1 MGLDKKKDCLWV
13 QWVHSYYIKTGDM
26 YLVRIPRN
34 ASWVVRK
41 VLEAR
46 EKLRIRS
53 HSHGTISQQM
63 QGIQLGGKFSIHKM
77 YISLLPGHPKVAWKF
92 LTMHPRIHPRH
103 RFILWL
109 AIKQRL
115 ATAERLLKFGI
126 NVTPE
131 CAFCGLHMKT
141 FAHLFFECRITT
153 NIWRWVLQWL
163 GYNRQSMRWEDEVH
177 WMSQIAKKKCRTA
190 EITSCAFA
198 MVIYKLWQARNNAR
212 FQRKT
217 FQPEL
222 LIKDMVI
229 YLHVLGRNNAIWR
242 RRLQE
247 ISNYPD

>member
-1 MGLDKKKDCLWV
+1 
-13 QWVHSYYIKTGDM
+13 M
-26 YLVRIPRN
+26 YLLRIPRN

-46 EKLRIRS
+46 EQLRIRS

-63 QGIQLGGKFSIHKM
+63 QSIQLGGKFSIHKM
-77 YISLLPGHPKVAWKF
+77 YISLLPNHPKVAWKY

-109 AIKQRL
+109 AIQQRL
-115 ATAERLLKFGI
+115 ATVERLLKVGI

-131 CAFCGLHMKT
+131 CAFCGLHMET
-141 FAHLFFECRITT
+141 FTHLFFECRITT
-153 NIWRWVLQWL
+153 NIWRRVLQWL
-163 GYNRQSMRWEDEVH
+163 GHNKQPMRWEDEVH
-177 WMSQIAKKKCRTA
+177 WMSQIAKKKGGTA

-229 YLHVLGRNNAIWR
+229 HLHVRGRNNATWR
-242 RRLQE
+242 RRPQE
-247 ISNYPD
+247 IFNYPH